1 MSPVFHRHTHSKT
14 AFINWSTLPGSH
26 FSIMVPGNGRRRPKP
41 VGGGQEVVLV
51 RKEKK
56 ASVPPGRATAFLV
69 ALFFPFIL
77 VKFC

>member
-1 MSPVFHRHTHSKT
+1 
-14 AFINWSTLPGSH
+14 
-26 FSIMVPGNGRRRPKP
+26 MVPGNGRRRPKP